1 MNTKILPN
9 FQICIS
15 VPLTVKKIIMQIKRT
30 NSVKRIMFLRNIDL
44 HELALSFFYKN
55 AKISASLKNIIKTE
69 VLSLE

>member
-1 MNTKILPN
+1 
-9 FQICIS
+9 
-15 VPLTVKKIIMQIKRT
+15 MQIKRT